1 MASVT
6 YVYPK
11 QYDLPM
17 RTMEEMRREVMSKI
31 KHGQAIKSDDVSY
44 KVYVTAFY
52 PNHVLCH
59 GAGVATCYTYYQL
72 WQMLQYKTGKINIPD
87 RLKRR

>member
-31 KHGQAIKSDDVSY
+31 KHGQAITTETGER
-44 KVYVTAFY
+44 VYVTAFY
-52 PNHVLCH
+52 PNLVLCH
-59 GAGVATCYTYYQL
+59 GATGATCYTYYQL
-72 WQMLQYKTGKINIPD
+72 WQMLQYKTGKINIPEK
-87 RLKRR
+87 LKRR

>member
-31 KHGQAIKSDDVSY
+31 KHGQAITTETGER
-44 KVYVTAFY
+44 VYVTAFY
-52 PNHVLCH
+52 PNHILCH
-59 GAGVATCYTYYQL
+59 GATGATCYTYYQL
-72 WQMLQYKTGKINIPD
+72 WVMLQYKTGKINIPEK
-87 RLKRR
+87 LKRR